1 MTANRDLNQARKTL
15 DTPAGPVAYYDL
27 NVAAEQ
33 YGVDLTSLPFTIR
46 VLLENV
52 LRHSGNGTVT
62 EDDVAAVAGWAP
74 QDASRAD
81 IPFMPS
87 RVLMQDFT
95 GVPAIVDLTAMRSEV
110 ARRGGDPQEINPVVP
125 VDLVID
131 HSVQVDFAGVPT
143 ALARNVDREYERNGE
158 RYGLLRWAQSA
169 FDNLRVVPPGAGIV
183 HQVNLEYLASVVA
196 SRGADGEVVA
206 FPDTLI
212 GTDSHTTM
220 INGLGVVGWGVGG
233 IEAEAV
239 LLGQPYYMLLP
250 DVVGFRLT
258 GALREGATA
267 TDLVLTVVQM
277 LRQKGVVGKFVEFCG
292 TGLSNLSLPDRATIA
307 NMAPEYGATVGF
319 FPVDPE
325 TLAYLSGTGRDEAQ
339 VKLVEDYSRAQ
350 GLYRTDDSSEPLFTD
365 LLELD
370 LSQVEPSLAGP
381 KRPQDKVRLRDMKEV
396 FVNNL
401 KDVYG
406 KDSAQTNGGALDN
419 GLDHGSVV
427 IAAITS
433 CTNTS
438 NPSVMVG
445 AGLLAKK
452 AVERGLETKPWV
464 KTSMAPGSRVVEDYL
479 TASGVLSYLEDLR
492 FHIVGYG
499 CTTCIGN
506 SGPLSESVLDSIG
519 EDDLV
524 AASVLSGNRN
534 FEGRVHPVVK
544 ANYLA
549 SPMLVVAFALAGR
562 VDIDLTAEPIGTDPD
577 GQPVY
582 LKDLWPS
589 QQEVRDILAAA
600 LRPDV
605 FRERYGKVFEG
616 DARWQELEIPEG
628 AIYQWDRDSTYV
640 KEPPIFRNLPDT
652 PSEVHDIRKARVLV
666 KVGDSITTDHIS
678 PAGRIQARSP
688 AGYYL
693 TDKNVPVPQFNAY
706 GARRGNHEVMMR
718 GTFANV
724 RLRNQLAPG
733 TEGGWTRHLP
743 DGMDM
748 NIFEASEEYKREGVP
763 TLVLAGKEY
772 GSGSSRDWAAKG
784 PYLLGIKATLAESYE
799 RIHRSNLVGM
809 GVLPLQYKPGD
820 NAESLG
826 LTGEELY
833 DIAGIADGLSVGKE
847 LTVTATSD
855 DGTAKSFSVI
865 ARIDVPVELE
875 YYRHGGVLQYVLRQ
889 LMDADS

>member
-1 MTANRDLNQARKTL
+1 MTDNRDFSQARKTL
-15 DTPAGPVAYYDL
+15 NTSGGPVSYYDL
-27 NVAAEQ
+27 AVAAEQ
-33 YGVDLTSLPFTIR
+33 NGVELASLPFTIR
-46 VLLENV
+46 ALLENA

-62 EDDVAAVAGWAP
+62 EEDVSTVARWAP
-74 QDASRAD
+74 RDAGRAD

-95 GVPAIVDLTAMRSEV
+95 GVPAIVDLTAMRAEV
-110 ARRGGDPQEINPVVP
+110 ARRGGDPGKINPIVP

-131 HSVQVDFAGVPT
+131 HSVQVDFAGVST
-143 ALARNVDREYERNGE
+143 ALAQNVDREYERNGE

-183 HQVNLEYLASVVA
+183 HQVNLEYLASVVT
-196 SRGADGEVVA
+196 SREVEGESVV

-258 GALREGATA
+258 GALPEGATA

-292 TGLSNLSLPDRATIA
+292 SGLSNLSLPDRATIA

-319 FPVDPE
+319 FPVDSE
-325 TLAYLSGTGRDEAQ
+325 TLAYLSGTGRDDGQ
-339 VKLVEDYSRAQ
+339 IKLVEEYSRVQ
-350 GLYRTDDSSEPLFTD
+350 GLFRTDDSPEPNFSD

-370 LSQVEPSLAGP
+370 LSQVEASLAGP

-396 FVNNL
+396 FLNNL

-406 KDSAQTNGGALDN
+406 KEDAKANGSSSEN
-419 GLDHGSVV
+419 ELDHGSVV

-452 AVERGLETKPWV
+452 AVELGLETKPWV

-479 TASGVLSYLEDLR
+479 AASGTLRYLEDLR

-506 SGPLSESVLDSIG
+506 SGPLSEPVLDGIG
-519 EDDLV
+519 KDDLV

-534 FEGRVHPVVK
+534 FEGRVHPAVK

-562 VDIDLTAEPIGTDPD
+562 VDIDLTNDPIGAGPD
-577 GQPVY
+577 GEPVY
-582 LKDLWPS
+582 LKDLWPT
-589 QQEVRDILAAA
+589 QEEVQNTLADA
-600 LRPDV
+600 LRPEV
-605 FRERYGKVFEG
+605 FRERYGKIFEG
-616 DARWQELEIPEG
+616 DLRWQELDIPEG

-640 KEPPIFRNLPDT
+640 KELPIFRNLPDS
-652 PSEVHDIRKARVLV
+652 PSEVQDIRRARVLV

-678 PAGRIQARSP
+678 PAGRIQAKSP
-688 AGYYL
+688 AGHYL
-693 TDKNVPVPQFNAY
+693 TDKNVPIAQFNAY

-724 RLRNQLAPG
+724 RLRNELAPG

-743 DGMDM
+743 DGMEM
-748 NIFEASEEYKREGVP
+748 NIFEASEEYRREGVP
-763 TLVLAGKEY
+763 TLALAGKEY

-820 NAESLG
+820 SAESLG

-833 DIAGIADGLSVGKE
+833 DIEGIADGLSVGKE
-847 LTVTATSD
+847 LAVTATSD
-855 DGTAKSFSVI
+855 DGTVKSFSVI

-889 LMDADS
+889 LTGE

>member
-1 MTANRDLNQARKTL
+1 MTANRDLIQAQKTL
-15 DTPAGPVAYYDL
+15 PTPTGPIAYYDL
-27 NVAAEQ
+27 NAAAEQ
-33 YGVDLTSLPFTIR
+33 LGVNLTTLPFTIR

-62 EDDVAAVAGWAP
+62 EKDVETVARWAP
-74 QDASRAD
+74 RDASRAD

-110 ARRGGDPQEINPVVP
+110 ARRGGDPQKINPVVP

-131 HSVQVDFAGVPT
+131 HSVQVDFAGVST
-143 ALARNVDREYERNGE
+143 ALAQNVDREYERNGE

-183 HQVNLEYLASVVA
+183 HQVNLEYLATVVA
-196 SRGADGEVVA
+196 SRGADGESVA

-258 GALREGATA
+258 GALPEGATA

-292 TGLSNLSLPDRATIA
+292 PGLSNLSLPDRATIA

-319 FPVDPE
+319 FPVDSE
-325 TLAYLSGTGRDEAQ
+325 AIAYLSGTGRDEAQ

-350 GLYRTDDSSEPLFTD
+350 GLFRMDSSPDPLFSD

-381 KRPQDKVRLRDMKEV
+381 KRPQDKVRLQDMKEV

-401 KDVYG
+401 KEVYG
-406 KDSAQTNGGALDN
+406 KDNAQSNGGGSEN
-419 GLDHGSVV
+419 GLEHGSVV

-438 NPSVMVG
+438 NPSVMIG

-479 TASGVLSYLEDLR
+479 TASGVLRYLEDLR

-506 SGPLSESVLDSIG
+506 SGPLSDSVLDDIG
-519 EDDLV
+519 KDDLV

-562 VDIDLTAEPIGTDPD
+562 VDIDLTTEPLGADSE

-589 QQEVRDILAAA
+589 QHEVRETLAAA

-616 DARWQELEIPEG
+616 DVKWQELDIPEG

-640 KEPPIFRNLPDT
+640 KELPIFRNLPDS
-652 PSEVHDIRKARVLV
+652 PSEVEDIRKARVLV

-678 PAGRIQARSP
+678 PAGRIQAKSP

-724 RLRNQLAPG
+724 RLRNQLAPE

-833 DIAGIADGLSVGKE
+833 DIEGISDGLSVGKE

-855 DGTAKSFSVI
+855 DGIAKSFTVI

-889 LMDADS
+889 LMGPAS